1 MTNISSTE
9 FALWAIFLSINSFM
23 ILIDFGY
30 GATFSRFI
38 MYAYSGSENIRDP
51 YINSKKNELAN
62 PNLKLLSMIIIS
74 TQKVYKKLMLISFGI
89 LLILSLYIFFIIFK
103 ENQDISYF
111 KSISSWF
118 IFFISIL
125 ITISSMKDAAIMKG
139 LNKVYELQKITIIN
153 SILIMILKICFLL
166 LGLGILGLAIANLTT
181 VLLLKIQYKKSLKEV
196 FLENEANLKEAK
208 IGFHEKFYEDYKF
221 IKEKSRGMGGTL
233 ISQFLQTQFI
243 VFLLPLFLGLKVISE
258 FTLSY
263 QLITTIGS
271 VSSILFSVYYIKLGN
286 AIVTRDYKLSSR
298 IYKRTFTTFVGSYF
312 VFSLLLILK
321 GKEVLTFLKS
331 NLDILPQNDLIL
343 LVLYVFVY
351 QMIQR
356 STSIIAL
363 SNNQKFVKS
372 LLLFS
377 FISSIGMIVLLYFN
391 FEITY
396 VLVWIILLQ
405 VSYNLW
411 KWLIE
416 SYKMCSK
423 LKDQEIYKIS

>member
-286 AIVTRDYKLSSR
+286 AIVTRNYKLSSR
-298 IYKRTFTTFVGSYF
+298 IYKKTFTTFVGSYF